1 MEGDDKLWFH
11 LACPTRIAKHKDGV
25 CEAGSFDDLD
35 NNLYVK
41 SVKPAHS
48 SFGVVSYDQKT
59 DSTLL
64 VRTNFATSAVHIS
77 HKILR
82 IRKNVSSHNPIPPL
96 SPCRFVDHILVER
109 INFVCICNIWSI
121 RSRTIQTMEAISGTV
136 IQKVNE
142 LAR

>member
-1 MEGDDKLWFH
+1 MEETDSEDAMEGDDKFWFH

-48 SFGVVSYDQKT
+48 SFGVVSYDEKT

-64 VRTNFATSAVHIS
+64 VRTSFATSAVHLHREIA
-77 HKILR
+77 HKEKSVLSQSY
-82 IRKNVSSHNPIPPL
+82 SSRL
-96 SPCRFVDHILVER
+96 SL
-109 INFVCICNIWSI
+109 
-121 RSRTIQTMEAISGTV
+121 
-136 IQKVNE
+136 
-142 LAR
+142 